1 MKRNERKPRM
11 HQWRLLKL
19 HTFVL
24 TSALVCRNLLKH
36 FFVTIFSSKFFDY
49 SSRRPLVR
57 ITRGQYDCSSVLY
70 ATFLHTKSSLKN
82 WLFQSTNII
91 LKTGANEKNWI
102 LTGFATMKLFFHF
115 LTFHVDSW
123 TTRVQNYR
131 ALLTDPRKGAY
142 KMKRMT
148 AAMCIRLLL
157 INTELV

>member
-36 FFVTIFSSKFFDY
+36 FFVTIFSSKNFDY
-49 SSRRPLVR
+49 SSTRSLVR

-70 ATFLHTKSSLKN
+70 ATFLHTKRSLKN

-91 LKTGANEKNWI
+91 LKAGANEKNWI
-102 LTGFATMKLFFHF
+102 LTGFTTKNSSFTFWHF
-115 LTFHVDSW
+115 MLIHG
-123 TTRVQNYR
+123 QLEYR
-131 ALLTDPRKGAY
+131 T
-142 KMKRMT
+142 
-148 AAMCIRLLL
+148 
-157 INTELV
+157 TELYWPTQEREHIKWSVWRPPCIYNY